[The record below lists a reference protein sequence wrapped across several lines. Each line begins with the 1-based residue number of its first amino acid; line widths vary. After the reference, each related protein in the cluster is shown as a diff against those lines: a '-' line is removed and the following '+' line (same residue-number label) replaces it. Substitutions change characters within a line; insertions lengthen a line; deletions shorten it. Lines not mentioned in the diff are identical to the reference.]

1 MESAKNIVQLIDTS
15 SEVSNQEKIFLTHG
29 TDKIPIYADYA
40 SKYSLFFRYTDDQ
53 QFTYSDEHVNLLFQ
67 DNGQRIELGPC
78 RILPNRNRNGYAG
91 RLVFVHDVY
100 DIKRLLKNKKVVNL
114 RSTFDDLPVIFARK
128 DKICQSF
135 KEYTADLAYD
145 LSVYKKI
152 FDDLDSQC
160 RNEPED
166 VRRSIQ
172 KAIIDTEGQTF
183 RRFLDKKLEELR
195 DVVADFSTE
204 EYKSHGFFFRKQFWH
219 FILCCPILA
228 RTNLKPR
235 GYPGDSEMMRM
246 VYINDY
252 QGDSTFA
259 KLFHKH
265 VVEHPAAQSVRNRIK
280 LIANLLDKVN
290 TDAGFSPQINMQ
302 VLSVGSGPAFEL
314 QDVLM
319 SPKDCKKYNFTLLDQ
334 DSLAHSEA
342 ATLVHKIEKRLDC
355 EVNVEYLECSVRT
368 MLFSRKLK
376 QNLGQF
382 DFIYSMGLFDYLAAR
397 VAKAVLENLYQL
409 LKPGGKMVIGNFHV
423 SNPSKYY
430 MDYWCDWVLLHRTEE
445 EFIDLSKDCASAD
458 VSVFFENTGSQ
469 MFLHIEKHKNAL

>member
-1 MESAKNIVQLIDTS
+1 METAKNNFQFIDKS
-15 SEVSNQEKIFLTHG
+15 SEVSNQEKTFLVHG
-29 TDKIPIYADYA
+29 AKKIPIYADYA
-40 SKYSLFFRYTDDQ
+40 SQYSLVFRYADDQ
-53 QFTYSDEHVNLLFQ
+53 LFTCSDEHVNLLFQ
-67 DNGQRIELGPC
+67 NNGQRIELGPC
-78 RILPNRNRNGYAG
+78 RILPNGDNGYAG
-91 RLVFVHDVY
+91 RLVFLHDAY

-114 RSTFDDLPVIFARK
+114 RSKFDVLPVLFARK
-128 DKICQSF
+128 DKIRQSF

-160 RNEPED
+160 CKEPED
-166 VRRSIQ
+166 IRRSIQ
-172 KAIIDTEGQTF
+172 KAIIDTEGKTF
-183 RRFLDKKLEELR
+183 KCFLDKKLEELR
-195 DVVADFSTE
+195 HVVADFSTE
-204 EYKSHGFFFRKQFWH
+204 EYKHHGFFFRKQLWH
-219 FILCCPILA
+219 YILSCPILA

-246 VYINDY
+246 VYLNDY

-280 LIANLLDKVN
+280 LIAKLLDSVN
-290 TDAGFSPQINMQ
+290 NDAGFSQQMNVQ

-314 QDVLM
+314 QGVLT
-319 SPKDCKKYNFTLLDQ
+319 SPNDCKKYNFTLLDQ

-342 ATLVHKIEKRLDC
+342 AALVHKIEKRFDSKI
-355 EVNVEYLECSVRT
+355 NVDYLECSVRT

-382 DFIYSMGLFDYLAAR
+382 DFIYSMGLFDYLVAT
-397 VAKAVLENLYQL
+397 VAKAVLKNLYQL

-423 SNPSKYY
+423 SNPSKFY
-430 MDYWCDWVLLHRTEE
+430 MDYWCDWVLLHRTEK
-445 EFIDLSKDCASAD
+445 EFIDLSKDCGSMD
-458 VSVFFENTGSQ
+458 VSVFFEATGSQ
-469 MFLHIEKHKNAL
+469 MFLNIIKPADT

>member
-1 MESAKNIVQLIDTS
+1 
-15 SEVSNQEKIFLTHG
+15 
-29 TDKIPIYADYA
+29 
-40 SKYSLFFRYTDDQ
+40 
-53 QFTYSDEHVNLLFQ
+53 
-67 DNGQRIELGPC
+67 
-78 RILPNRNRNGYAG
+78 
-91 RLVFVHDVY
+91 VY
-100 DIKRLLKNKKVVNL
+100 DIKCLLVNKKVVNL
-114 RSTFDDLPVIFARK
+114 RSKFDDLPVIFARK
-128 DKICQSF
+128 YKIRQSF
-135 KEYTADLAYD
+135 KDHTADLAYD

-172 KAIIDTEGQTF
+172 KAIFDTEGKTF
-183 RRFLDKKLEELR
+183 KRFLDKKLEELKH
-195 DVVADFSTE
+195 VVADFSTD
-204 EYKSHGFFFRKQFWH
+204 EYKRHGFFFRKQLWH

-246 VYINDY
+246 VYLNDY

-259 KLFHKH
+259 KLLHKH
-265 VVEHPAAQSVRNRIK
+265 VVEHPAAQSVRKRIK
-280 LIANLLDKVN
+280 LIANLFDSVN
-290 TDAGFSPQINMQ
+290 TDAGFSPQINVQ

-314 QDVLM
+314 SDVLM

-342 ATLVHKIEKRLDC
+342 AALINEIEKKFNRK
-355 EVNVEYLECSVRT
+355 VNVDYLECSVRT

-382 DFIYSMGLFDYLAAR
+382 DFIYSMGLFDYLAAP
-397 VAKAVLENLYQL
+397 VAKAVLKNLYQI

-458 VSVFFENTGSQ
+458 VSVFFESTGSQ
-469 MFLHIEKHKNAL
+469 MFLHIEKHENAL